1 MQKIDIDGIKLP
13 PENTTHNLCV
23 HKKPRKRASRRFSQV
38 FSSIIDDECLA
49 PKGDFI
55 GAQTM
60 NRIDSC
66 TENYV
71 NPMDT
76 YVQSQGLVAHDLP
89 KLDNPDGIDV

>member
-1 MQKIDIDGIKLP
+1 MQKIDIDGINLP
-13 PENTTHNLCV
+13 AENTTHNLSV
-23 HKKPRKRASRRFSQV
+23 HKKPVRRSSQRFSQV

-49 PKGDFI
+49 PNGNFK

-60 NRIDSC
+60 NRIGSC

-76 YVQSQGLVAHDLP
+76 YVQSQGIVAHDLP
-89 KLDNPDGIDV
+89 KLDNPGGIDV